1 MTFKEYLISTG
12 LTDEQATKVEQ
23 GMPAQK
29 LYLASE
35 ENLDTRYTKLKE
47 QKEQLEN
54 DLATANKL
62 VGDLKKTNK
71 DAEDL
76 QQKITDYE
84 AKVQQ
89 LETERSEE
97 RKTFTIKEALTKAG
111 VADVDYMMFKLGQL
125 ETDKDGNVV
134 DLDNKVKALQEANPT
149 FFKPAD
155 SAQGQ
160 QPAPNGFKV
169 IDNKLSTGNQT
180 EPQPQNLADAIKL
193 SYESKQ

>member
-1 MTFKEYLISTG
+1 MDWLKELIEKHTAEGKTDVDAVMNAFKEEFPKHAVPKDVYN
-12 LTDEQATKVEQ
+12 EQAE
-23 GMPAQK
+23 K
-29 LYLASE
+29 LKAANST
-35 ENLDTRYTKLKE
+35 LDT
-47 QKEQLEN
+47 
-54 DLATANKL
+54 
-62 VGDLKKTNK
+62 LKKTNK
-71 DAEDL
+71 DAEEL

>member
-54 DLATANKL
+54 DLNAANKL

-71 DAEDL
+71 DAEEL

-125 ETDKDGNVV
+125 ETDKDGNVI
-134 DLDNKVKALQEANPT
+134 DLDNKVKSLQEANPT
-149 FFKPAD
+149 FFKSAD
-155 SAQGQ
+155 PAQGQ
-160 QPAPNGFKV
+160 PNGYKV
-169 IDNKLSTGNQT
+169 IDNKLQGGSGDPNPEQAAT
-180 EPQPQNLADAIKL
+180 EAFEKALGL
-193 SYESKQ
+193 

>member
-1 MTFKEYLISTG
+1 MDWIKMILEKHTKEDGTVDVAAANKEIDAEFPKNAVPKTDFNSKVEELRTANETLTG
-12 LTDEQATKVEQ
+12 L
-23 GMPAQK
+23 QK
-29 LYLASE
+29 S
-35 ENLDTRYTKLKE
+35 
-47 QKEQLEN
+47 
-54 DLATANKL
+54 
-62 VGDLKKTNK
+62 NK
-71 DAEDL
+71 DNEEL
-76 QQKITDYE
+76 QTKISEYE
-84 AKVQQ
+84 TKMQQ
-89 LETERSEE
+89 LETERAEE

-155 SAQGQ
+155 
-160 QPAPNGFKV
+160 PAPGQPPAPGYKV
-169 IDNKLSTGNQT
+169 IDNKLPTGTQS